1 MIKILSTTFFKEV
14 FSEDNC
20 GIKFLSSRK
29 NSNSASMQKK
39 EFQRPRYI
47 SDNFLAVVQ
56 RLGREKTPNWCFAKT
71 SKFSDI
77 TKMWRLNIAN
87 CIYEILKSLSSVL
100 DGLVLFQF

>member
-1 MIKILSTTFFKEV
+1 MIKIVSTTFFKEV

-20 GIKFLSSRK
+20 GIKFLSSQK

-56 RLGREKTPNWCFAKT
+56 QRLGRPKTPNWCFAKT
-71 SKFSDI
+71 SKF
-77 TKMWRLNIAN
+77 
-87 CIYEILKSLSSVL
+87 
-100 DGLVLFQF
+100 